1 MKKILVVEDDP
12 INAMIM
18 RDFLHAYGY
27 TLSVATTGIAGVA
40 RFHEEKPD
48 LAIVDILLPKL
59 NGFEVCFEM
68 KRTLHGKKTPVILMS
83 AIYKDVA
90 HAEGYAKRGLQ
101 AEAYL
106 VKPFDL
112 RSMLGEVQRCL
123 GES

>member
-12 INAMIM
+12 INAMVL

-27 TLSVATTGIAGVA
+27 SLSVATTGLAGVA

-68 KRTLHGKKTPVILMS
+68 KRTLHGKKTPIFLMS
-83 AIYKDVA
+83 AIYKDLA
-90 HAEGYAKRGLQ
+90 HAEVYAKRDLQ

-112 RSMLGEVQRCL
+112 RSLLSEVHRFLGEA
-123 GES
+123 

>member
-12 INAMIM
+12 VNAMIL

-27 TLSVATTGIAGVA
+27 DLTVATTGLAGLS

-48 LAIVDILLPKL
+48 LAIVDVMLPKL

-68 KRTLHGKKTPVILMS
+68 KRSAHGKNTPVFLMS
-83 AIYKDVA
+83 AIYKDLA
-90 HAEGYAKRGLQ
+90 HAEIYAKRDLK

-112 RSMLGEVQRCL
+112 RDLLSEVQRFL
-123 GES
+123 GEA

>member
-1 MKKILVVEDDP
+1 M
-12 INAMIM
+12 
-18 RDFLHAYGY
+18 
-27 TLSVATTGIAGVA
+27 ATTGIAGVA

>member
-12 INAMIM
+12 INAMVL

-27 TLSVATTGIAGVA
+27 TLTVATTGIAGVA

-48 LAIVDILLPKL
+48 LAIVDVLLPKL

-68 KRTLHGKKTPVILMS
+68 KRTAHGKNTPVFLMS
-83 AIYKDVA
+83 AIYKDIA
-90 HAEGYAKRGLQ
+90 HATVYAKRDLK

-112 RSMLGEVQRCL
+112 RALLSEVHRFLGEA
-123 GES
+123 